1 MNRERWERHSTPA
14 RAILERAVM
23 RTPHRLTVVLV
34 AVLVA
39 VFTGVAFVP
48 LDAQPG
54 PPRTYTCQW
63 THDAAG
69 GAADSFEIVVD
80 GAIAA
85 TLPASACTG
94 TPVLACTSPLTMTTN
109 VPHTVLVRAI
119 NIFGQADSGPFSA
132 APPGRPAAVVVK

>member
-1 MNRERWERHSTPA
+1 MTSLQRS
-14 RAILERAVM
+14 AVVVVFLAAL
-23 RTPHRLTVVLV
+23 LTGYALV
-34 AVLVA
+34 
-39 VFTGVAFVP
+39 P
-48 LDAQPG
+48 IEAQPG

-80 GAIAA
+80 SAVAA
-85 TLPASACTG
+85 TVPASACTG